1 MVSEMFLVSLWFVC
15 IYFPSSFLSEPSKY
29 ILIQMLCEERGL
41 FLEMADIIRG
51 FGLNILKGVME
62 VRQSKVWSRF
72 IVEVCYIC

>member
-1 MVSEMFLVSLWFVC
+1 
-15 IYFPSSFLSEPSKY
+15 
-29 ILIQMLCEERGL
+29 MLCEERGL